1 MYIVISGTHGIGKTT
16 LARNLAEKLG
26 ADLLTES
33 IDEAILPPVLGTGGD
48 PLKAELWFVRQM
60 ILKEAQMKDTTK
72 IYVADRGW
80 ADIYAYANVVLDEH
94 ARNLFRSVMDHM
106 PKRLPDVHLV
116 VHAPK
121 DIVIKRIRQRGRSTL
136 AAWNELDEG
145 YLERVINEFC
155 AYHEAFKDLRPLYL
169 IDASGSIEENLARA
183 FEAVKPHLNRL
194 QEKMI

>member
-1 MYIVISGTHGIGKTT
+1 MYIVISGVHGIGKTT
-16 LARNLAEKLG
+16 LARKLAEKLG
-26 ADLLTES
+26 AELLTES
-33 IDEAILPPVLGTGGD
+33 IDEAILPPVLGAGGD

-106 PKRLPDVHLV
+106 PKRLPDVHLI

-121 DIVIKRIRQRGRSTL
+121 DIVIERIQRRGRSTL
-136 AAWNELDEG
+136 AAWNELDDA
-145 YLERVINEFC
+145 YLGGVLNEFL

-169 IDASGSIEENLARA
+169 VDVSGSVEENLDCAFRA
-183 FEAVKPHLNRL
+183 VRPHI
-194 QEKMI
+194 EKERI